1 MYFVFEAN
9 KKSGSLLSL
18 SVKMLQGS
26 IYYLVAHVFA
36 EPYVE
41 SEFFVPLC

>member
-1 MYFVFEAN
+1 MYFVFEAKTTTRKLTIFVCKN
-9 KKSGSLLSL
+9 ATRL
-18 SVKMLQGS
+18 
-26 IYYLVAHVFA
+26 YLVAHVFA